1 MRNASFD
8 DRTSVIESRSSNF
21 GNRASVIDQR
31 TRGLCDRPALAGLSL
46 AAPVAL
52 AGEKAPA
59 AEEKAL
65 PKIEKSGIAE
75 FDTVFMKARA
85 IHDTLDAEDKT
96 LTGARTNVNSVLGVA
111 TDAPLATAFADLKT
125 KANGKL
131 KIALKGTV
139 PRLEASDALPDNA
152 QKGLDAANSLVD
164 AAVHAI
170 ASGKELEPEAKALAA
185 AVVEFP
191 ASAECGWWGRGGAP
205 ERQAWPESGPGEAVE
220 ALRVRSEKV

>member
-1 MRNASFD
+1 MRRIVLFA
-8 DRTSVIESRSSNF
+8 TI
-21 GNRASVIDQR
+21 
-31 TRGLCDRPALAGLSL
+31 ALAGLSL

-191 ASAECGWWGRGGAP
+191 ASLLTMGLDPMKLLASKKVVGANVKATGATADRIVKLINTC
-205 ERQAWPESGPGEAVE
+205 ELVFTDLKAAFAG
-220 ALRVRSEKV
+220 